1 MILNAEVGQILALVG
16 ISPASIPAR
25 DPEIA
30 AAHMDVIVRFIGY
43 KAGLEAARRGGE
55 HFDVDADESAL
66 LGRFVRTKLLSSGS
80 DSMHGAALH
89 DMRRMLAL
97 VEGATGYRMTSE
109 AVAPDGGNRVITD
122 GFPKGWFVE
131 DRTGENTAVLV
142 APNHSD
148 SGELAGNAICMRPPL
163 VSTEEWL
170 AVAHRIAREM
180 DPKASHR
187 RMTVRRVSKSP
198 VKIRRL
204 SWERREYE
212 GTGYPLFSTGNV
224 QYVARAGDK
233 AFCVSSFDG
242 NLWRYGDR
250 FDYPNPEAAMEDA
263 QRDFEAPIR
272 ALLLNED
279 IVTEEER
286 PLLRSTVASSS

>member
-1 MILNAEVGQILALVG
+1 MGKKTKKPGRSG
-16 ISPASIPAR
+16 IKGLDDLLLGLTVRTLKWKKIGNSHYVSGPWSVQKRIGSWMAFSPFEDTAICSLPT
-25 DPEIA
+25 
-30 AAHMDVIVRFIGY
+30 
-43 KAGLEAARRGGE
+43 K
-55 HFDVDADESAL
+55 ESAFEFAQREYERWVL
-66 LGRFVRTKLLSSGS
+66 
-80 DSMHGAALH
+80 D
-89 DMRRMLAL
+89 AL
-97 VEGATGYRMTSE
+97 VEVEDS
-109 AVAPDGGNRVITD
+109 VAPDGGNRVITD

-131 DRTGENTAVLV
+131 DRPGDNTAVLV

-148 SGELAGNAICMRPPL
+148 SGEIAGNAICMRPPL

-170 AVAHRIAREM
+170 AVAWRIAREM

-233 AFCVSSFDG
+233 AFCVSSLDG

-279 IVTEEER
+279 IVTEEDR